1 MENLAIYLP
10 TVTAVSST
18 TGSEF
23 SSISS
28 ISRSETPLQAVLI
41 KILILTLSR
50 EERTFYELFM
60 CFHCPTEGSLLQ
72 LVRLYVFIFQISGHL
87 NSWLNEKCPDT
98 NENGPMQ
105 KLRLGSFR
113 LIDIL
118 PILCDLMCLFMVK

>member
-41 KILILTLSR
+41 KTPILTLST
-50 EERTFYELFM
+50 EECAFL
-60 CFHCPTEGSLLQ
+60 
-72 LVRLYVFIFQISGHL
+72 
-87 NSWLNEKCPDT
+87 
-98 NENGPMQ
+98 
-105 KLRLGSFR
+105 
-113 LIDIL
+113 
-118 PILCDLMCLFMVK
+118 